1 MELRHLRAFVA
12 IVEVTTFA
20 RRTYAGRDFA
30 RRAPP
35 LPPPRLDTV

>member
-20 RRTYAGRDFA
+20 WRTDRGRDFA
-30 RRAPP
+30 R
-35 LPPPRLDTV
+35 